1 MADDTEYQR
10 RKSAFNA
17 DRTNMELYCGPRDLF
32 NEQRIEITLSSN
44 DAVNLSILGRP

>member
-1 MADDTEYQR
+1 MTRKIKDGNLLLMLTE
-10 RKSAFNA
+10 
-17 DRTNMELYCGPRDLF
+17 RTWGYVCGPRDLF